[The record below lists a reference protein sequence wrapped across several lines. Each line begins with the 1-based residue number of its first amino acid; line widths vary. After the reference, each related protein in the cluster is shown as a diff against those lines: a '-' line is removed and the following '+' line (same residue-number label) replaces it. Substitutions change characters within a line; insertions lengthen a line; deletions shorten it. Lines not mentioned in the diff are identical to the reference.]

1 MLDIIHWVNW
11 AIKPQQKQSPLECLR
26 KSLKCSYRLTKDL
39 ELFDLGVQQHSAKDV
54 LQRGK
59 CPNVSEKKKKKN
71 GPFHRNMELL
81 LFQTCFC
88 TIHHVKAIINIIISL
103 TELSPLAD

>member
-59 CPNVSEKKKKKN
+59 CPHVSEKKKKKKMDHFIGTWN
-71 GPFHRNMELL
+71 Y
-81 LFQTCFC
+81 CFSK
-88 TIHHVKAIINIIISL
+88 HVFAQYIM
-103 TELSPLAD
+103 